1 MRILYAIQGTGNG
14 HLSRAMEIIPHF
26 QRRAEVDVLLSGTQ
40 CELQLPFP
48 VRYRFHGL
56 SFVFGKKG
64 GIDLYATYA
73 SNRFRRFL
81 REVNSLS
88 VEDYDLVVSDFEPI
102 SAWACHMQSKPC
114 IGLSNQAAL
123 FTEGV
128 PMADVIDPVGRF
140 ILHHYAPTT
149 HAYGFHFQRYNPSVS
164 TPIIRNE
171 VRRMPVSDKGH
182 ITVYLP
188 AHDTE
193 KIIRFLSMFPDQRW
207 EVFAKRAFAVE
218 DFGNISVHPIS
229 GKEFLD
235 SMASSSGVLC
245 AAGFGTT
252 TEALFLRKKL
262 CVVPMKGQFEQ
273 QCNAKALG
281 EMGITVL
288 PSFKRKHYLKL
299 EAWLNETSKVR
310 VNYPDNADDL
320 VSTIIREQ
328 LYSMPSFKEKQAL
341 AGLVG

>member
-1 MRILYAIQGTGNG
+1 
-14 HLSRAMEIIPHF
+14 MEIIPHF
-26 QRRAEVDVLLSGTQ
+26 QKRAEVDVLLSGTQ

-81 REVNSLS
+81 REVNSLP
-88 VEDYDLVVSDFEPI
+88 VQDYDLVVSDFEPI
-102 SAWACHMQSKPC
+102 SSWACLMHGKAC

-149 HAYGFHFQRYNPSVS
+149 HAYSFHFQRYNPSVS
-164 TPIIRNE
+164 TPIIRKE
-171 VRRMPVSDKGH
+171 VRSMPVSDKGH
-182 ITVYLP
+182 VTVYLP

-193 KIIRFLSMFPDQRW
+193 KIIRFLSMFPNQRW
-207 EVFAKRAFAVE
+207 EVFAKRAHDVE
-218 DFGNISVHPIS
+218 DFGNISVHPIMANA
-229 GKEFLD
+229 FLD

-262 CVVPMKGQFEQ
+262 CVIPMKGQFEQ

-288 PSFKRKHYLKL
+288 SSLKRKHYLKL
-299 EAWLNETSKVR
+299 HTWLDETSKVR
-310 VNYPDNADDL
+310 VNYPDNADEL
-320 VSTIIREQ
+320 VGAIIREQ
-328 LYSMPSFKEKQAL
+328 VYAMPSLTEKQAL
-341 AGLVG
+341 VGLVG